1 MKEELHKL
9 NASIDTFKREIDTA
23 IYLLMDITKKYS
35 TLPPSIWN

>member
-1 MKEELHKL
+1 MKENLHNL
-9 NASIDTFKREIDTA
+9 NASIDKFKREIEPA